1 MSFYFLKSNKLI
13 ALKSMNLLS
22 KVVFFF
28 FWGWWGGMDHCKNEL
43 KEHFL
48 FLNLKDYIYEYT
60 DHASIEFHL
69 RKNLGLGSH
78 KGSGLPGETHMW
90 PSTLS
95 E

>member
-1 MSFYFLKSNKLI
+1 MAANNFILSFVK
-13 ALKSMNLLS
+13 
-22 KVVFFF
+22 
-28 FWGWWGGMDHCKNEL
+28 
-43 KEHFL
+43 
-48 FLNLKDYIYEYT
+48 NLKDYIYEYT
-60 DHASIEFHL
+60 DHASLEFHL

>member
-1 MSFYFLKSNKLI
+1 MAANNFILSFVK
-13 ALKSMNLLS
+13 
-22 KVVFFF
+22 
-28 FWGWWGGMDHCKNEL
+28 
-43 KEHFL
+43 
-48 FLNLKDYIYEYT
+48 NLKDDIYEYA
-60 DHASIEFHL
+60 DHASLEFHL